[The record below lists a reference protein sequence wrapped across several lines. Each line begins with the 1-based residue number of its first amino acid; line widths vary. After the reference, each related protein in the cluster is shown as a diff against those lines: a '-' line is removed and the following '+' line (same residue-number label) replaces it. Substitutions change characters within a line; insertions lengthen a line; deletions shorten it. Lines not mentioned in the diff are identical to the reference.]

1 MTKAVMNKEQKNK
14 IMIVGAGVYQ
24 VPLIQRAKERGL
36 ETIVV
41 SPDGNYPGLAIADK
55 VYYPV
60 LMEIIREHGL
70 DWSEVN
76 ATR

>member
-1 MTKAVMNKEQKNK
+1 MSKFALFMKQNKEQKNK

-55 VYYPV
+55 VEKV
-60 LMEIIREHGL
+60 R
-70 DWSEVN
+70 
-76 ATR
+76 R